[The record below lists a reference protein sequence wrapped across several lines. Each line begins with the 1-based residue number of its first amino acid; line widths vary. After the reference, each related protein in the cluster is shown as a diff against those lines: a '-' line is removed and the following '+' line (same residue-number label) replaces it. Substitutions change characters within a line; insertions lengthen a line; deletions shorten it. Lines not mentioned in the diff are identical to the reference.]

1 MLLKRLFWIA
11 GFVGLVPL
19 GIAVYLRLTTGHE
32 LASYGSV
39 IPWGLWV
46 AQYIYFVGLSAGA
59 FLLSSLAYVFGV
71 KRFEP
76 IGRLAV
82 FTAIVTLLLALFT
95 IWMDIGH
102 MERFWYVFV
111 YPNISSPMAWMIWL
125 YSAYFLLLIVEF
137 WLLMRADL
145 VRAKA
150 LGGWRGFMSRFASLG
165 SRDLS
170 QASLQRDARFVR
182 ILAAI

>member
-19 GIAVYLRLTTGHE
+19 GIAVSLRLPTGHE

-59 FLLSSLAYVFGV
+59 FLLSSLVYVFGV

-82 FTAIVTLLLALFT
+82 FPASVTVLLALLA
-95 IWMDIGH
+95 IWMGLGH
-102 MERFWYVFV
+102 QGRFW
-111 YPNISSPMAWMIWL
+111 A
-125 YSAYFLLLIVEF
+125 
-137 WLLMRADL
+137 
-145 VRAKA
+145 
-150 LGGWRGFMSRFASLG
+150 
-165 SRDLS
+165 
-170 QASLQRDARFVR
+170 
-182 ILAAI
+182 